1 MIKKI
6 DDIGRIAIPK
16 EIRRSLKIIG
26 GDSYEIIV
34 NQDKSIT
41 LKPYNPQF
49 DKQITS
55 IKEDFLNYCLDN
67 DLKLEENTI
76 HLFDNLVENITNY
89 LNKR

>member
-34 NQDKSIT
+34 NSDKSIT

-49 DKQITS
+49 DKIITS
-55 IKEDFLNYCLDN
+55 IKEDFINYTIDNNIEVDKTTLN
-67 DLKLEENTI
+67 
-76 HLFDNLVENITNY
+76 LFDELVKNISKY
-89 LNKR
+89 KEG

>member
-34 NQDKSIT
+34 NPDKSIT

-49 DKQITS
+49 DKIITS
-55 IKEDFLNYCLDN
+55 IKEDFINYTIDNNIEVEETTLN
-67 DLKLEENTI
+67 
-76 HLFDNLVENITNY
+76 LFDELVKNISKY
-89 LNKR
+89 KEG

>member
-34 NQDKSIT
+34 NSDKSIT

-49 DKQITS
+49 DKIITS
-55 IKEDFLNYCLDN
+55 IKEDFINYTIDNNIEVDETTLN
-67 DLKLEENTI
+67 
-76 HLFDNLVENITNY
+76 LFDELVKNISKY
-89 LNKR
+89 KEG